1 VTLVM
6 YMGGGLGVVSLPGS
20 GGFSGS
26 SSGWMAVKRLEVIVG
41 FNQCSLGLACLKSLL
56 LLS

>member
-6 YMGGGLGVVSLPGS
+6 YIGGGLGVVSLPGS
-20 GGFSGS
+20 GRFSGS